1 MLPTASE
8 RPLTRK
14 PVEDPKHDVLA
25 TIDTVLK
32 TMAPDQWVRKGG
44 SGWTTK
50 R

>member
-8 RPLTRK
+8 RPMTRK
-14 PVEDPKHDVLA
+14 PVEDPKHYVLA

-44 SGWTTK
+44 SGTTK